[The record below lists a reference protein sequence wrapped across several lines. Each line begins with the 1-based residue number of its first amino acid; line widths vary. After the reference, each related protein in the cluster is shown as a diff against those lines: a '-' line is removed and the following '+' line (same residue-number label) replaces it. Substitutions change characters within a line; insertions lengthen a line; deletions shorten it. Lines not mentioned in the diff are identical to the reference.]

1 MVLPNSAPIFP
12 TPGFLPSPQLCVV
25 PDRQGP
31 KVLSLR
37 GHHNL
42 ASVSADNGPI
52 EPSRSLSFCQSG
64 LDLLLGVHRCLLDLN
79 ELVLVVENPDSK
91 RMTASAP

>member
-25 PDRQGP
+25 LGRLGP

-37 GHHNL
+37 GHHNFT
-42 ASVSADNGPI
+42 SVSADNGPI
-52 EPSRSLSFCQSG
+52 EPSRSLSFRQSG
-64 LDLLLGVHRCLLDLN
+64 LDLLLGVHHCLSD
-79 ELVLVVENPDSK
+79 
-91 RMTASAP
+91 